1 MHYRKI
7 LTLGITALLIA
18 ATPISALAASSTQN
32 VRGGAGG
39 PGYSNGQQTEQ
50 QMEMQGPPPG
60 ERQMQMPPRGEQQM
74 PREFEEGERP
84 ELPEGFEEG
93 ERPELPEGFEE
104 GERPELPEGFE
115 EGERPELPEG
125 FVEGERPELPEGLEE
140 GERPELPEGFEEGER
155 PELPE
160 GFEEGERPEL
170 PEGFEEGDQSSQIQD
185 SQKTGGSTQDQNFIH
200 RIGNS
205 IKSGFQK
212 IGNWFS
218 NLFNRN
224 SEDADNNS
232 NNIGN
237 GNNIDSGNT
246 DNIFNEKAGGL
257 EMAGGAPGGSGFEMP
272 GGAPGGSGFEMA
284 GNAAPESYDSAYTA
298 TEDIDGGGTLYFSS
312 TKSDQNAI
320 LVDGETLSI
329 SGVSVSKTGDSDGE
343 SADFYGIN
351 AGILADNG
359 AELTISDVSVNTD
372 GTHANGIFSY
382 GEGTVVTVSGSSIT
396 TTGNNSGGLMTT
408 GGGTLIADS
417 VTISTSGN
425 SSAAI
430 RTDRGGGT
438 VSVSNSDGTT
448 SGTGSPAVYSTADIT
463 VSDSTLSA
471 TNSEAVVI
479 EGGNSVTVTNSSLT
493 GNNATLNGQSTKA
506 TNVLIYQS
514 MSGDAQEGESSFNMT
529 GGSLTSLT
537 GSMIHVTNV
546 TTTISLTDVELTYAD
561 DSDVLLDLSADSWG
575 TSGQNGG
582 NATVYLK
589 DQTAEGQILVD
600 SVSSLILDI
609 SDGSSYTGAINS
621 NGSSGTVKVSL
632 SEDSIWTLTG
642 DTYIDSF
649 DGDLDQ
655 VDLNGFTLYINGVAY
670 N

>member
-7 LTLGITALLIA
+7 LTLGLTALLIA

-39 PGYSNGQQTEQ
+39 SGYSNGQQTEQ

-74 PREFEEGERP
+74 PREFE
-84 ELPEGFEEG
+84 
-93 ERPELPEGFEE
+93 
-104 GERPELPEGFE
+104 
-115 EGERPELPEG
+115 
-125 FVEGERPELPEGLEE
+125 EGERPELPEGLEE

-170 PEGFEEGDQSSQIQD
+170 PEGFEEGERPELPEGFEEGERPELPEGFEEGDQSSLIQD

-224 SEDADNNS
+224 SEDAGNNS

-237 GNNIDSGNT
+237 SNNIDSGNT
-246 DNIFNEKAGGL
+246 GNIFNEKAGG
-257 EMAGGAPGGSGFEMP
+257 PEMP
-272 GGAPGGSGFEMA
+272 GDAPGGSGFEMA

-312 TKSDQNAI
+312 TNSDQNAI

-493 GNNATLNGQSTKA
+493 GNNATLNGQSTQA

-514 MSGDAQEGESSFNMT
+514 MSGDAQEGESSFTMT

-546 TTTISLTDVELTYAD
+546 TTTISLTGVELTYAD